1 MELQMFHQR
10 KSIGKALLTTN
21 LGHVQENNS
30 SRAFDYRY
38 KVWDLQ
44 PIINIEEIV
53 KRLPQVSRRC
63 D

>member
-10 KSIGKALLTTN
+10 ESIGKALLTTN

-44 PIINIEEIV
+44 PIIRIDVDE
-53 KRLPQVSRRC
+53 
-63 D
+63 